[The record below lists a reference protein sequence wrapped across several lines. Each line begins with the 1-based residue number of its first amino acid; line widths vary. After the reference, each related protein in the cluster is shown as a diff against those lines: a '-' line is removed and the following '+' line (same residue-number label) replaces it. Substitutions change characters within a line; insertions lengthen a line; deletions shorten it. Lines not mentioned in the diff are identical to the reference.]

1 MSKQQQEREFQ
12 KSSELPGPSSKHSK
26 HEAPRSEQSVEAE
39 GLDGRSTAAGETPL
53 ALRMKESADST
64 VVEPSGKDQK
74 QGHSAGS
81 SNKGGEE
88 SLVGED
94 DFLPDLRTTPSFKAL
109 RERMAQ
115 EMNESMDSES
125 AAEMGVSV
133 EKTRDSKTRRNR
145 RTGPK
150 PNQGDFLKG
159 EYTTLSP
166 RRPLEEVY
174 RLALQE
180 CQKYLLPISRD
191 FEDSESED
199 SESE

>member
-1 MSKQQQEREFQ
+1 MSKQQQEREFK

-53 ALRMKESADST
+53 ALRMKEPADST
-64 VVEPSGKDQK
+64 VVEDSGKDQK

-125 AAEMGVSV
+125 AAGMGVSV
-133 EKTRDSKTRRNR
+133 EKTRDHQTRRNR

-150 PNQGDFLKG
+150 VKQGDFLKNQYDELG
-159 EYTTLSP
+159 N
-166 RRPLEEVY
+166 PLEKNREQ
-174 RLALQE
+174 ALQVFDE
-180 CQKYLLPISRD
+180 IFEPIID
-191 FEDSESED
+191 EGLEDSED